1 MASLKK
7 IISNRRNSKKST
19 GPVSKEGKLK
29 SSQNAII
36 HGLHSSKFV
45 VIGERIED
53 LNLIRDKHIK
63 ELKPIGVD
71 QELIVSKMIDISIR
85 LKRIPIIE
93 AGIFNHEMLEYEA
106 MEYKDKIASKI
117 EGSNEK
123 GVVVSSDTIVRK
135 IGLSFARDC
144 GSGNA
149 ILKLNTIEDRLL
161 SKYFKLLSI
170 LKDLQKKKGG
180 KND

>member
-1 MASLKK
+1 MTSVKK
-7 IISNRRNSKKST
+7 ILANRRNSKKST

-36 HGLHSSKFV
+36 HGLHSEKFV

-63 ELKPIGVD
+63 ELKPIGVH
-71 QELIVSKMIDISIR
+71 QELTVSKMIDTSIR

-117 EGSNEK
+117 KDS
-123 GVVVSSDTIVRK
+123 
-135 IGLSFARDC
+135 GLDGINISID
-144 GSGNA
+144 S
-149 ILKLNTIEDRLL
+149 LNRGEI
-161 SKYFKLLSI
+161 S
-170 LKDLQKKKGG
+170 
-180 KND
+180 